1 LQRFEAD
8 MSTNPGT
15 DHRLDTLTIS
25 VGYDPAAHGGAAKP
39 PVYMSSTF
47 VYPTAEFAKA
57 THANFFE
64 GAPMPDGA
72 APGYIYARL
81 SHPNLDMIEKRLAA
95 VDQGEASAVFSSG
108 MAAMTTILQTFV
120 RPGETVVYGRPL
132 YGGVDWF
139 LNSHFNQFGVE
150 GFGYTDGTDR
160 ANMGAAIEAALSKG
174 PLAVILVETPANP
187 TAVIADIALAVEL
200 ADEVGARTG
209 RKPLVVVDNT
219 FLGPFLQTPLAL
231 GADLCMTSLTK
242 YCGGHSD
249 LLAGGVTGRAE
260 LIATM
265 KTLRTMLGN
274 FCDAHTAW
282 LLLRSMETLH
292 LRTERAMSNARI
304 LAEWLQAHPK
314 VASVT
319 YFGFLAPGSR
329 AKAVYDR
336 QCRGAGSTF
345 SFRIKG
351 GEAEAFRMLNR
362 LKLLRLAV
370 SLGGA
375 ETLICH
381 PASTTHDQIERA
393 RREEVGIDDS
403 TFRLSVGLEHPDDL
417 IADLAQA
424 LEAV

>member
-1 LQRFEAD
+1 MAK
-8 MSTNPGT
+8 SPNP

-25 VGYDPAAHGGAAKP
+25 VGYDPAKGGGAAKP
-39 PVYMSSTF
+39 PLYMTSTF
-47 VYPTAEFAKA
+47 VYPSAEFAKA

-64 GAPMPDGA
+64 GAAMPDGET
-72 APGYIYARL
+72 PGYIYARL
-81 SHPNLDMIEKRLAA
+81 SHPNLDMIEQRLAA
-95 VDQGEASAVFSSG
+95 VDRGEASAVFSSG
-108 MAAMTTILQTFV
+108 MAAMTTILQAFV
-120 RPGETVVYGRPL
+120 RPGESVLYGRPL

-139 LNSHFNQFGVE
+139 LNSHFNQFGVAS
-150 GFGYTDGTDR
+150 FGYTDGTDASHMR
-160 ANMGAAIEAALSKG
+160 AVVAEALAKG

-187 TAVIADIALAVEL
+187 TAVISDIALAVEI
-200 ADEVGARTG
+200 AGEVEKSHG
-209 RKPLVVVDNT
+209 RRPLVVVDNT
-219 FLGPFLQTPLAL
+219 FLGPFLQTPLAF
-231 GADLCMTSLTK
+231 GADLCMTALTK

-249 LLAGGVTGRAE
+249 LLAGGVSGRAD
-260 LIATM
+260 LIAPL

-274 FCDAHTAW
+274 FADAHTCW

-292 LRTERAMSNARI
+292 LRTERAMSNARL
-304 LAEWLQAHPK
+304 LAEWLRAHPK

-319 YFGFLAPGSR
+319 YFGFLEPGSSAR
-329 AKAVYDR
+329 AVYER

-351 GEAEAFRMLNR
+351 EEAEAFRMLNR
-362 LKLLRLAV
+362 LNLLKLAV

-381 PASTTHDQIERA
+381 PASTTHYQIDKA